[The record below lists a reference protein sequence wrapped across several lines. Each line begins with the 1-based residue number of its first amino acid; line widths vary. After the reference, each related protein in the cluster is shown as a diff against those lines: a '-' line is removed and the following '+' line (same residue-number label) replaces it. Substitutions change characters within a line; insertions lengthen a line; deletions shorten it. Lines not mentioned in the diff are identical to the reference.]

1 MKYLILS
8 DFHGNIS
15 AYKKLPA
22 IADKIK
28 PDGIIF
34 LGDNCDGNGAYPVN
48 NVLDKIFYPLQTVV
62 GNCDH
67 YSIVNSLNVG
77 ILGNSET
84 REDNGKTLFFTHGH
98 LYNNYSLPPV
108 LKEGDIF
115 FYGHYH
121 FPDISI
127 NHGVYCVCVGSM
139 GRPRAGSDQSY
150 CVYENGIIRL
160 ISAEKDTV
168 LVEIDTNK
176 N

>member
-1 MKYLILS
+1 MTVLSYAVSWIYHVGKNELIS
-8 DFHGNIS
+8 FI
-15 AYKKLPA
+15 A
-22 IADKIK
+22 I
-28 PDGIIF
+28 F
-34 LGDNCDGNGAYPVN
+34 
-48 NVLDKIFYPLQTVV
+48 T
-62 GNCDH
+62 
-67 YSIVNSLNVG
+67 NSLNVG

-98 LYNNYSLPPV
+98 LYDNYHLPPI

-150 CVYENGIIRL
+150 CVYENGVIRL